1 MLREVSDLSTR
12 SYSDEEDFDAPL
24 EQLPASQLPA
34 SISSLWK
41 SYDNP
46 LTANTEDPDA
56 QAPVEQS
63 DSVADSEDS
72 TDVSPN
78 RGRVRFNNTF
88 EPDITPSKQEDSA
101 SLPASWSACDNDDLG
116 AIATLLAAAGSMTVQ
131 HVPNPAAAAGS
142 QGDFISNTTALEAED
157 MLGLGTL
164 DLRSCTLVQSAPG
177 LEWAQVRLNA
187 SFSSSPQVRDH
198 VSRHPQLA

>member
-12 SYSDEEDFDAPL
+12 SYSDGEDFDAPL
-24 EQLPASQLPA
+24 EQLSASQLPG
-34 SISSLWK
+34 SISRLWK

-46 LTANTEDPDA
+46 LTTNTDDPDVP
-56 QAPVEQS
+56 APVDQN

-72 TDVSPN
+72 TDLSPN
-78 RGRVRFNNTF
+78 RGRVRFNTAF
-88 EPDITPSKQEDSA
+88 EPDTTPSKQEDSA
-101 SLPASWSACDNDDLG
+101 SLPATWSACDNDDLG

-131 HVPNPAAAAGS
+131 QVPNPAATAGS
-142 QGDFISNTTALEAED
+142 QGDFISGQIAFEAED

-177 LEWAQVRLNA
+177 LDWAQVRLNA
-187 SFSSSPQVRDH
+187 SFSSTPQVRTH
-198 VSRHPQLA
+198 VLSNP

>member
-12 SYSDEEDFDAPL
+12 SYSDGEDFDAPL

-46 LTANTEDPDA
+46 LTANTDDPDVP
-56 QAPVEQS
+56 APVDQK
-63 DSVADSEDS
+63 DGVADSEDS

-78 RGRVRFNNTF
+78 RGRVRFNTTF
-88 EPDITPSKQEDSA
+88 EPDTLPSKQEDSA
-101 SLPASWSACDNDDLG
+101 ALPATWSACDNDDLG

-131 HVPNPAAAAGS
+131 QVPNPAAAASS
-142 QGDFISNTTALEAED
+142 QGIFISDQIVLEAED
-157 MLGLGTL
+157 MLGLGIL

-187 SFSSSPQVRDH
+187 SFSSSPQVRNH
-198 VSRHPQLA
+198 VSRNP